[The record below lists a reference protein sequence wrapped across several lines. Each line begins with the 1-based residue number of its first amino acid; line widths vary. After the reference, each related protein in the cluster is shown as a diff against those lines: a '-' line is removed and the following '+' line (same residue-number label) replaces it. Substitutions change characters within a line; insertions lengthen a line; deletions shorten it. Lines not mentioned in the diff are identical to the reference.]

1 MSSIARPGGKIAT
14 QWRCNHCKKYLSS
27 KRSFRE
33 HMNVHSERR
42 PFQCDECDYAAA
54 SQMTLRRHRL
64 RLHIPR
70 SEWGYP
76 CPYCSEIYME
86 PASYEQHVSRR
97 HFGQSCTYGCPHQS
111 CNFTSKSSRHFLEHI
126 SRHHM
131 VIISSQSNM
140 PPFPDNLA
148 PDSIKASYY
157 LIDDEIGSGYGKPPL
172 EAEIRRYDD
181 VLSLTKT
188 RPKSNHRARKSETES
203 SVPPRIVSPISNP
216 SRARRKVNQEETDIT
231 GVSCVLS
238 VDVADG
244 EEIVYEEVQEIEE
257 EEEEAQYYELV
268 DENGI
273 SIDNQY
279 YEIEAETEYLDEAEF
294 TEESLDTVGL
304 EVHENKAK
312 GIITSV
318 QADKNQKR
326 LLPDGQVDIDLD

>member
-1 MSSIARPGGKIAT
+1 MSSTARTGGKIAT

-27 KRSFRE
+27 KRSYRE

-42 PFQCDECDYAAA
+42 PFQCDECEYAAA

-76 CPYCSEIYME
+76 CPYCSEVYME

-181 VLSLTKT
+181 VLSLTTAKT
-188 RPKSNHRARKSETES
+188 RVKPNTKVKSANT
-203 SVPPRIVSPISNP
+203 VPTAKIVSPFPNQ
-216 SRARRKVNQEETDIT
+216 SRARRKITIEEEPKSLSTEI
-231 GVSCVLS
+231 SCEEAE
-238 VDVADG
+238 DVT
-244 EEIVYEEVQEIEE
+244 EIEE
-257 EEEEAQYYELV
+257 IIYEEIPEIDEVVEEEHYYEIV

-273 SIDNQY
+273 SIDNQF
-279 YEIEAETEYLDEAEF
+279 YEYDPEADYGTEFIDE
-294 TEESLDTVGL
+294 SMDN
-304 EVHENKAK
+304 EVVEIKEAVANK
-312 GIITSV
+312 TSV
-318 QADKNQKR
+318 QIDKNNEKR